1 MLYQNILDAI
11 VEKSGQIFGEELTGI
26 YLHGSMAMGCFHPL
40 KSDIDL
46 ILVIR
51 EQITNWQKLQFMNYI
66 VELNAAA
73 PSKGIELSIVKEKDC
88 REFHYPTPFALH
100 FSSAHLQWFLDN
112 PEDYIR
118 NMNGVDKDLAA
129 HFTIIKNYGIVLYGA
144 EIDDVFADVPRNAY
158 IDSIWSDIENAKEEI
173 AKNPVYVILN
183 LCRVAAFLK
192 GDLIVSK
199 KQGGEWA
206 LQNLSAQYHS
216 LISRALQ
223 SYASGD
229 DITIAHT
236 EAQKFA
242 DEMLQLIKE
251 MLHEHFSASTASTNI
266 RTHKASRGS
275 ATSIT

>member
-1 MLYQNILDAI
+1 MLYQTILDEI
-11 VEKSGQIFGEELTGI
+11 VEKSRQIFREALTGI

-51 EQITNWQKLQFMNYI
+51 EQITDRQKLQFMNHI

-73 PSKGIELSIVKEKDC
+73 PSKGIEFSIVKEKDC
-88 REFHYPTPFALH
+88 QEFRYPTPFELH
-100 FSSAHLQWFLDN
+100 FSNAHLQWFLDN
-112 PEDYIR
+112 PADYIQ

-144 EIDDVFADVPRNAY
+144 EINDVFADVPRNAY

-173 AKNPVYVILN
+173 VKNPVYVILN

-192 GDLIVSK
+192 NDLIVSK

-206 LQNLSAQYHS
+206 LQNLPAQYHPLVS
-216 LISRALQ
+216 LALQ
-223 SYASGD
+223 SYASGN
-229 DITIAHT
+229 DIEIAHA

-242 DEMLQLIKE
+242 DEMLPLVRE
-251 MLHEHFSASTASTNI
+251 LS
-266 RTHKASRGS
+266 
-275 ATSIT
+275 